1 MQLLMDPHFIFTGN
15 CAEIS
20 RLVKQRLCG
29 VDDDEGRGPG
39 SVTGLCVAAD
49 MGHCDAV
56 ELLTSLGVFPPPPL
70 PPHFLPPQF
79 LHNSGN
85 KPPLVSRTL
94 SL

>member
-29 VDDDEGRGPG
+29 VDDDEGGGPG

-49 MGHCDAV
+49 RGHCGAV

-70 PPHFLPPQF
+70 PPHLLPPQF

-85 KPPLVSRTL
+85 KPPLVSRAL
-94 SL
+94 NL